1 MLNCSISGQQ
11 AVFGQDALQRLQT
24 QIIGNGYVAKPSSE
38 EGPTPK
44 TSPQW
49 LMLLLRLKLFHRSLG
64 NYLFLLYDGK
74 KLRPARECSS
84 VVATLL
90 QVNCTTLHYSSVIR
104 EIIYNC
110 VSVSLL

>member
-11 AVFGQDALQRLQT
+11 AVFRQDET
-24 QIIGNGYVAKPSSE
+24 QIIGNGYVAKPFSE
-38 EGPTPK
+38 EGPTPN
-44 TSPQW
+44 TSPPW
-49 LMLLLRLKLFHRSLG
+49 LLLLLRLKLFHRSLG
-64 NYLFLLYDGK
+64 TYLFLLYDGK